1 MKLLI
6 VDDDP
11 GISQML
17 SRVFSVDGYEVE
29 TASTGAKALETL
41 ASGNIGLALVDY
53 HLDDMEA
60 PAILEKTKENNWDI
74 PIIVMSGLGEQED
87 TAQVLQQGAVAL
99 LDKPFD
105 LMEIRGLVRDNM
117 KT

>member
-17 SRVFSVDGYEVE
+17 TRVFSVDGYEVE
-29 TASTGAKALETL
+29 TTSSGAEAIEAL

-60 PAILEKTKENNWDI
+60 PAILEKAKENNWDI
-74 PIIVMSGLGEQED
+74 PIIVMSGIGEQEE
-87 TAQVLQQGAVAL
+87 TSLVLEQGAIAL

-105 LMEIRGLVRDNM
+105 LVKIRALVKDNM